1 MLKVHN
7 KDPVKQTKQYM
18 FMVVNL
24 PRRLLNVLSTLNP
37 VSRSV
42 LNVMLEW
49 FEINPKDS
57 RKMSNEFFLDH
68 APIPS
73 SNIYLFKF
81 NSRITRKRCE
91 IRSKLIKTPERLQL
105 TSFWCFYCK
114 RFSFFLFS
122 SVLFLLIW
130 TSKCLQENYLYSLH
144 TCFYCCA
151 RTTLPWLIC
160 CCFFFGG
167 SICRDQGY
175 Y

>member
-49 FEINPKDS
+49 FEINPKDP
-57 RKMSNEFFLDH
+57 RKTSNEFFLDH
-68 APIPS
+68 ALIPS

-91 IRSKLIKTPERLQL
+91 ILSKLTIKTSELQL
-105 TSFWCFYCK
+105 TSFWCFQ
-114 RFSFFLFS
+114 S
-122 SVLFLLIW
+122 SVVFLVQCPVSHFSPVSHFY
-130 TSKCLQENYLYSLH
+130 TPSKRQK
-144 TCFYCCA
+144 T
-151 RTTLPWLIC
+151 
-160 CCFFFGG
+160 FGFQTFSG
-167 SICRDQGY
+167 GIEM
-175 Y
+175 

>member
-68 APIPS
+68 APILS

-91 IRSKLIKTPERLQL
+91 IRSKLTIKTPERLQ
-105 TSFWCFYCK
+105 
-114 RFSFFLFS
+114 
-122 SVLFLLIW
+122 
-130 TSKCLQENYLYSLH
+130 
-144 TCFYCCA
+144 
-151 RTTLPWLIC
+151 
-160 CCFFFGG
+160 
-167 SICRDQGY
+167 
-175 Y
+175 